1 MSYKTDRL
9 IDLFPDVYAA
19 AERESVLYKILDAFG
34 AEFMEVDERVKRLLK
49 SHWVKYAEGSSLDKL
64 GSIFSVSRRT
74 LRNGQLESDEAF
86 RLRLQSTVPLFTGG
100 GTVQAIKGAVRSALG
115 LPFNLDQLGLPPGFQ
130 ALRDDIEQLV
140 DVREFS
146 PTGDQVLETTVV
158 TVPRPPRGDAS
169 QILIT
174 VNASTVAEA
183 LPQITWTFDRGEGRR
198 LSVVRLDSGQGF
210 KSIDSFI
217 MPAGKTI
224 VFTAGVN
231 NRLSAVVDGVEFAA
245 SFVNL
250 DNSAPALIPAVP
262 TTASQWQ
269 FLAQS
274 GLMDVS
280 VFDGNNSFDL
290 PLFHVSISRVIFQP
304 LTFDVDVPFF
314 LQQAVNDLKER
325 HGYTGEI
332 FVFEGIPLDRIQQV
346 VDQTRAAGV
355 RGSVRFFIKFF
366 ETHNHLDVFSADITN
381 AATDSLNMSEE
392 FLAANTN
399 QLAEVQNASERLTLA
414 GLFDISRFE
423 GPFGFM

>member
-9 IDLFPDVYAA
+9 VDLFPDAYAA
-19 AERESVLYKILDAFG
+19 AERESVLHKILDAVG
-34 AEFMEVDERVKRLLK
+34 AALMEVDESVKRLLK
-49 SHWVKYAEGSSLDKL
+49 SHWVRYAEGSSLDKL

-74 LRNGQLESDEAF
+74 LRNGQLESDAAF

-100 GTVQAIKGAVRSALG
+100 GTVPAIKGAVRSALG
-115 LPFNLDQLGLPPGFQ
+115 LPFNLDQLGLPPGFR
-130 ALRDDIEQLV
+130 ALRDDIDQLV

-146 PTGDQVLETTVV
+146 PTGDQVLETTVT
-158 TVPRPPRGDAS
+158 TVARPPRGDAS
-169 QILIT
+169 QVVVT
-174 VNASTVAEA
+174 VNATTVAEA
-183 LPQITWTFDRGEGRR
+183 LPQIAWTFDRGEGRR

-210 KSIDSFI
+210 RSLDSFSI
-217 MPAGKTI
+217 PAGKTL
-224 VFTAGVN
+224 VFSAGVN

-250 DNSAPALIPAVP
+250 DGSGPALIPAVP

-274 GLMDVS
+274 GLWDVS
-280 VFDGNNSFDL
+280 TFDGDNGFDL

-314 LQQAVNDLKER
+314 LQQAVNDLKQR
-325 HGYTGEI
+325 HNYSGEI
-332 FVFEGIPLDRIQQV
+332 FVFEGLPLDRIQEV

-355 RGSVRFFIKFF
+355 RGSVRFFVKAFD
-366 ETHNHLDVFSADITN
+366 THDHHDVFAADLTDF
-381 AATDSLNMSEE
+381 AADSLDMSES

-399 QLAEVQNASERLTLA
+399 ELAEVQDTGERLTLA